1 MDRETFTDAGGDS
14 LKLLEFAAELEHH
27 LGRRLPM
34 SLFALR
40 MCAAELAA
48 AVANSGTVASALSS
62 LPPHD
67 LMQRFENLG
76 WRCELGWVQRHC
88 HTEPYSLFC
97 FAGTTPDGLIAA
109 LESSFDGFADPAT
122 LDIRIEPDG
131 EYLVEEKRFGFTF
144 HTDIKA
150 TQIGREGVRTREAKR
165 LRFFADRMV
174 DDLSRAEK
182 IFVYRSRGPAEDESM
197 LAMQESLRRHGPNK
211 LVWAVSADGE
221 NRMGNV
227 KKVTEGLL
235 VGYVDPLAMAEPG
248 QPVLVDSWLQLCATA
263 CRMFMP

>member
-1 MDRETFTDAGGDS
+1 MAHEIFTEAGGDS
-14 LKLLEFAAELEHH
+14 LKLLEFAVELEHS

-48 AVANSGTVASALSS
+48 AVASSGTVASASSS
-62 LPPHD
+62 LPPHE

-76 WRCELGWVQRHC
+76 WRCELAWAQRHC
-88 HTEPYSLFC
+88 HTEPYSLFR
-97 FAGTTPDGLIAA
+97 FAGTTPDGLIAV
-109 LESSFDGFADPAT
+109 LESSFDGFANPAT

-131 EYLVEEKRFGFTF
+131 EYVVEEKRFGFTF

-150 TQIGREGVRTREAKR
+150 TQIGREEIRTREAKR
-165 LRFFADRMV
+165 LRFLAERMV
-174 DDLSRAEK
+174 DDLSRGEK
-182 IFVYRSRGPAEDESM
+182 IFVYRSRGPAEDGSM
-197 LAMQESLRRHGPNK
+197 LAMHESLRRHGPNK

-227 KKVTEGLL
+227 RKITEGLV

-263 CRMFMP
+263 YRMFMP